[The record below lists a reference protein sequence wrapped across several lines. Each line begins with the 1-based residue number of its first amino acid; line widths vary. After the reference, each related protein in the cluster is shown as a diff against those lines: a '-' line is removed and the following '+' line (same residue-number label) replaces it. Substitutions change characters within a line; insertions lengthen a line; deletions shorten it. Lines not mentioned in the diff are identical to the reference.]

1 MPDQEGSK
9 DRYFLIKEI
18 VLADKVKKGDTIRV
32 HYTGKLEDGQE
43 FDSSLK
49 RDPLQFEVGTGSMIK
64 GFENA
69 VLDLK
74 PGDKKTVTIVPEEAY
89 GERDENLLIK
99 MPKKSVP
106 EGVTPEVGMRLQIAN
121 KQGQAVPVVVTEVL
135 DDSLRL
141 DANHPLAG
149 KTLVFDIEVVEIL

>member
-49 RDPLQFEVGTGSMIK
+49 RDPLQFQVGTGSMIK

-106 EGVTPEVGMRLQIAN
+106 EGVTPEVGMRLQLAN
-121 KQGQAVPVVVTEVL
+121 QQGQAVPVVVTEVL

>member
-1 MPDQEGSK
+1 M
-9 DRYFLIKEI
+9 KEI

-49 RDPLQFEVGTGSMIK
+49 KDPLQFEVGAGSVIK

-69 VLDLK
+69 VVDLK
-74 PGDKKTVTIVPEEAY
+74 PGDKKIVTIVPEEAY

-106 EGVTPEVGMRLQIAN
+106 EGVTPEVGMRLQLVN
-121 KQGQAVPVVVTEVL
+121 QQGQAMPVVVTEVL

>member
-69 VLDLK
+69 VVDLK

-121 KQGQAVPVVVTEVL
+121 QQGQAVPVVVTEVL

>member
-49 RDPLQFEVGTGSMIK
+49 RDPLQFQVGTGSMIK

-74 PGDKKTVTIVPEEAY
+74 PGDKKTVKIVPEEAY

-106 EGVTPEVGMRLQIAN
+106 EGVTPEVGMRLQLAN
-121 KQGQAVPVVVTEVL
+121 QQGQAVPVVVTEVL
-135 DDSLRL
+135 DDSLML

>member
-1 MPDQEGSK
+1 M
-9 DRYFLIKEI
+9 
-18 VLADKVKKGDTIRV
+18 ADKVKKGDTIRV

-43 FDSSLK
+43 FDSSLSG
-49 RDPLQFEVGTGSMIK
+49 DPLKFEVGAGSVIK
-64 GFENA
+64 GFEDA
-69 VLDLK
+69 VVDLK
-74 PGDKKTVTIVPEEAY
+74 PGDKKTVTILPEEAY

-106 EGVTPEVGMRLQIAN
+106 EGVTPEVGMRLQLVN
-121 KQGQAVPVVVTEVL
+121 QQGQAMPVVVTEVL

-149 KTLVFDIEVVEIL
+149 KTLVFDIEVVEVL

>member
-69 VLDLK
+69 VLDLR

-121 KQGQAVPVVVTEVL
+121 QQGQAVPVVVTEVL

>member
-121 KQGQAVPVVVTEVL
+121 QQGQAVPVVVTEVL

>member
-1 MPDQEGSK
+1 MPNQEGSK

-121 KQGQAVPVVVTEVL
+121 QQGQAVPVVVTEVL

>member
-9 DRYFLIKEI
+9 DRYFLIKGI

-69 VLDLK
+69 VVDLK

-106 EGVTPEVGMRLQIAN
+106 EGVTPEVGMRLQLAN
-121 KQGQAVPVVVTEVL
+121 QQGQAVPVVVTEVL

>member
-69 VLDLK
+69 VVDLK

>member
-1 MPDQEGSK
+1 LPDQEGSK

-121 KQGQAVPVVVTEVL
+121 QQGQAVPVVVTEVL

>member
-1 MPDQEGSK
+1 M
-9 DRYFLIKEI
+9 
-18 VLADKVKKGDTIRV
+18 ADKVKKGDTIRV

-106 EGVTPEVGMRLQIAN
+106 EGVTPEVGMRLQLAN
-121 KQGQAVPVVVTEVL
+121 QQGQAVPVVVTEVL

-149 KTLVFDIEVVEIL
+149 KILVFDIEVVEIL

>member
-9 DRYFLIKEI
+9 DRYFLIKGI

-69 VLDLK
+69 VVDLK

-106 EGVTPEVGMRLQIAN
+106 EGVIPEIGMRLQLAN
-121 KQGQAVPVVVTEVL
+121 QQGQAVPVVVTEVL

>member
-1 MPDQEGSK
+1 MPNQEGSK

-69 VLDLK
+69 VLDLR

>member
-106 EGVTPEVGMRLQIAN
+106 EGVTPEVGMRLQLAN
-121 KQGQAVPVVVTEVL
+121 QQGQAVPVVVTEVL

>member
-1 MPDQEGSK
+1 MPNQEGSK

-106 EGVTPEVGMRLQIAN
+106 EGVTPEVGMRLQLAN
-121 KQGQAVPVVVTEVL
+121 QQGQAVPVVVTEVL

>member
-1 MPDQEGSK
+1 MPNQEGSK